1 MRMHPDE
8 DILYRGHILEQAD
21 VLICA
26 GDAHVSHPV
35 WRETGDIFAIQQDFT
50 FFRVIE
56 PGNTVEECGL
66 ACSIRS
72 NNAMDGVFL
81 DVEVD
86 LAQCLESA
94 KALGDF
100 ISNANAHSL
109 FSFK

>member
-50 FFRVIE
+50 FFWVIE
-56 PGNTVEECGL
+56 PGNTVEECVL

-72 NNAMDGVFL
+72 NKALDGVSL
-81 DVEVD
+81 DVEVV
-86 LAQCLESA
+86 LAQSLGSA
-94 KALGDF
+94 KPLGAF
-100 ISNANAHSL
+100 IATRTL
-109 FSFK
+109 IVY